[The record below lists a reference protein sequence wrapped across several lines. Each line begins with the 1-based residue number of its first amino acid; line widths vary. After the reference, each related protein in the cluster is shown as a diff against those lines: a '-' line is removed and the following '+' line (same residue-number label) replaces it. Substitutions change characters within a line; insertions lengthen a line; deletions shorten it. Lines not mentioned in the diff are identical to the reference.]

1 MTNRVC
7 TSCRAENVEDARF
20 CNNGG
25 KRIGDD
31 YIDPYLEQRL
41 YERIEFRLN
50 DKWIAKDIVEKDMA
64 LNAATKLSKWV
75 KLFMIA
81 LGVPATLAVGI
92 LTFVGIKGTTD
103 LASIEA
109 LTASLRKTA
118 SELEAQYKP
127 LQDELPKLTRLL
139 LPCMGLEIASGQSN
153 LPLPSFRRPPCS
165 MPRPRRN

>member
-20 CNNGG
+20 CNKCG

-109 LTASLRKTA
+109 QTASLRKTA